1 MEWLIENENDG
12 TLLVLIPEG
21 EFLAGG
27 TGSDEGGGP
36 FPVRLKP
43 PQDPGAGGT
52 PALHKSDRRVGE
64 FQQREAGIPCTPER
78 RCSKKA

>member
-36 FPVRLKP
+36 APGRLKP
-43 PQDPGAGGT
+43 PQDPGADGT
-52 PALHKSDRRVGE
+52 PALHKKRLDNT
-64 FQQREAGIPCTPER
+64 IPI
-78 RCSKKA
+78 